1 MNLLREGLQPGGIR
15 ARVGGACSHD
25 GSRNPRCVTE
35 LNTRRHVVRNAA
47 YYDATFRR
55 DPSKKFLSTWRF
67 SDVRCF
73 TRYEKIL
80 FTQSSQR
87 VTVARDRAGRSLLYP
102 NQQVYLS
109 QRLSDSSGSPKIL
122 VQASSYGNG
131 TGQVCIYHVSAVEY
145 IYWGL
150 SVFQLRNVAYCDASK
165 TAFPTIHYFPLNQDR
180 SPSKMTGGLDCEGE
194 SSTSTCEAVPS
205 PSKPIATEGERHP
218 SSLLTP
224 LLTVIKR
231 EHEAYSAGEITP
243 VLPLEPYPP
252 PPAQETGPCS
262 TLRSRSKQKKVHGK
276 VIKQEESY
284 SRSPSPERY
293 GSGLDRVL
301 PLPVEAQLHSGSSSP
316 SVKHKYDNVSSDE
329 DDSYWSPNHHRRKA
343 RKNGNKIE
351 MGSSMDRHA
360 IANKRERE
368 IHQHFYNMKIDPSD
382 VLFPCYADTRLQQLR
397 QEGAMR
403 MRVLEAELSLRQQ
416 QQHMEQQEHNLKME
430 ILREKLKRLREG
442 KPFAD

>member
-1 MNLLREGLQPGGIR
+1 MDGHETEEENLQKRYR
-15 ARVGGACSHD
+15 
-25 GSRNPRCVTE
+25 SRNFTKYEKDVFYSVFNQYVSIIGDKNSSAHTIREAWDKLVVEYNVQPNIYPR
-35 LNTRRHVVRNAA
+35 TRRQLQVLWR
-47 YYDATFRR
+47 DEKFRA
-55 DPSKKFLSTWRF
+55 KKK
-67 SDVRCF
+67 
-73 TRYEKIL
+73 EQK
-80 FTQSSQR
+80 
-87 VTVARDRAGRSLLYP
+87 
-102 NQQVYLS
+102 N
-109 QRLSDSSGSPKIL
+109 K
-122 VQASSYGNG
+122 
-131 TGQVCIYHVSAVEY
+131 
-145 IYWGL
+145 
-150 SVFQLRNVAYCDASK
+150 
-165 TAFPTIHYFPLNQDR
+165 DR
-180 SPSKMTGGLDCEGE
+180 SPSKMTGGVDCEGE

-316 SVKHKYDNVSSDE
+316 GVKHKYDNASSDE
-329 DDSYWSPNHHRRKA
+329 DDSYWSPNHHRRKT

-368 IHQHFYNMKIDPSD
+368 IHQH
-382 VLFPCYADTRLQQLR
+382 RLQQLR